1 MNDILEA
8 QEFKKAF
15 SGLRKQ
21 FTNSA
26 KIISKLNQINSGKIK
41 SIMDKENLANMTQMT
56 ELGSQITETLKQM
69 TDFNKNNIEELSNT
83 IESKINAVSKDQQSR
98 IFSMNEA
105 LNDMFA
111 KKGVQ
116 QDGGNVDDDNLFDQL
131 IEEVFSS
138 NDDISSDEF
147 ENVNSDKKL
156 VQYGGKRNY
165 LLYMKI
171 HDKFFKE
178 RTKERTFK
186 NDMANWEDVKEFT
199 VHCLKHLIFK
209 DKMYIEIIL
218 FKDIFKMI
226 TVRNHDCVARLLLHI
241 ISSDTADNK
250 PSSNATLFIKYFVT
264 SYMFYLYSYL
274 VTLNLTA
281 AKFINRF
288 NNGKITTIGRY
299 NEYIEEAQSENFK
312 KGNVATL
319 ITKATEVLPTY
330 EVKFFNNQP
339 RLFVNPKSKSAPG
352 EKLIFVED
360 KVLKDSFY
368 GSEIWMFPI
377 GTKFSERKQNAGDD
391 IDTVEFP
398 EYLEFD

>member
-116 QDGGNVDDDNLFDQL
+116 QGGGNVDDDDLFDQL

-156 VQYGGKRNY
+156 VQYGGKRNR

-171 HDKFFKE
+171 HDKFFE
-178 RTKERTFK
+178 ERTFK
-186 NDMANWEDVKEFT
+186 NDMAKWEDVKEFT
-199 VHCLKHLIFK
+199 IHCLKHLNFK
-209 DKMYIEIIL
+209 DKMYIGIIL

-226 TVRNHDCVARLLLHI
+226 RVRNHDCVARLLLHI
-241 ISSDTADNK
+241 ISSDTAGNK
-250 PSSNATLFIKYFVT
+250 PPSNATLFIKYFVT
-264 SYMFYLYSYL
+264 SYMFHLYSYL
-274 VTLNLTA
+274 VTLKNLTA
-281 AKFINRF
+281 AEFINRF
-288 NNGKITTIGRY
+288 NNGKITTINRY
-299 NEYIEEAQSENFK
+299 NEYINEAKSEKFEK
-312 KGNVATL
+312 ENVANL
-319 ITKATEVLPTY
+319 ITKANEVLPTY
-330 EVKFFNNQP
+330 EVKFSNNQP
-339 RLFVNPKSKSAPG
+339 KLFVNPKSKSAPG
-352 EKLIFVED
+352 EKLIFVGD

>member
-1 MNDILEA
+1 M
-8 QEFKKAF
+8 
-15 SGLRKQ
+15 
-21 FTNSA
+21 TN
-26 KIISKLNQINSGKIK
+26 
-41 SIMDKENLANMTQMT
+41 
-56 ELGSQITETLKQM
+56 
-69 TDFNKNNIEELSNT
+69 
-83 IESKINAVSKDQQSR
+83 
-98 IFSMNEA
+98 
-105 LNDMFA
+105 
-111 KKGVQ
+111 
-116 QDGGNVDDDNLFDQL
+116 
-131 IEEVFSS
+131 
-138 NDDISSDEF
+138 
-147 ENVNSDKKL
+147 
-156 VQYGGKRNY
+156 
-165 LLYMKI
+165 
-171 HDKFFKE
+171 FFKE